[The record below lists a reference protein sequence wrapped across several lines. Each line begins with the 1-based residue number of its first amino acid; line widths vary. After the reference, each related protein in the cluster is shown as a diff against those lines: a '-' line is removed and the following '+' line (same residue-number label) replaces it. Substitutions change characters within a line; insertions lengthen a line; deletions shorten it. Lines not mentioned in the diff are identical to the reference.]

1 MVSIISKEQQQQ
13 KNELVRV
20 ELFGNDL
27 ERAIEEST
35 SQKRVNHFDMS
46 REAH

>member
-13 KNELVRV
+13 KNELVQV
-20 ELFGNDL
+20 ELFVNDL

-35 SQKRVNHFDMS
+35 SQKRENQFDMS
-46 REAH
+46 GEAH